1 MKFDSPSNQAW
12 GIVKDDFIRWDR
24 RVNSS
29 NFSLTPSII
38 SSLSV
43 SQKRFTFRRIEAFS
57 PFFSKSF
64 ESNNRVCPRFARN
77 IFLPAVASTR
87 FSLHGL

>member
-29 NFSLTPSII
+29 NFSFSTPSII
-38 SSLSV
+38 KSNVIYNYFISFCFSKEIHVSKNRSV
-43 SQKRFTFRRIEAFS
+43 FTFFLEIVRIE
-57 PFFSKSF
+57 
-64 ESNNRVCPRFARN
+64 
-77 IFLPAVASTR
+77 
-87 FSLHGL
+87 